1 MKTKKILIVDDDPCI
16 RLIINNIL
24 KDDFETELK
33 ENAFDALTYMQEGNI
48 PDAILSDI
56 KMPEMSGEELLSTI
70 KSSSVLKDIP
80 FIFLSGVDDSHER
93 VICLKNGADDYLIKP
108 FNPEELQIR
117 ILKLF
122 KSNNNV

>member
-33 ENAFDALTYMQEGNI
+33 ENAYDALTYLQEGNI

-70 KSSSVLKDIP
+70 KSSSVLKNIP

-93 VICLKNGADDYLIKP
+93 VNCLKNGADDYLIKP